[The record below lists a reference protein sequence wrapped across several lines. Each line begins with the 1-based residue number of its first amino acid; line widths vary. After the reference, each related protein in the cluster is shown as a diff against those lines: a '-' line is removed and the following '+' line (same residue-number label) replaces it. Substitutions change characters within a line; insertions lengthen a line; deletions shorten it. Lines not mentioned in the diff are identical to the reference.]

1 MPLICSVAAVKI
13 GARIRAAR
21 ERAGVSLADLGD
33 LAGLS
38 WTNIGK
44 IERGASSPTAES
56 LVRIAS
62 ALDVDPARFLVGIT
76 ADDYGV
82 RHHRV
87 TARDVIEAREEQREL
102 EERRATAAMRASA
115 EQRDT
120 GSGSRTPRHPAA
132 EQRGAASQG
141 TASRPPAAA

>member
-62 ALDVDPARFLVGIT
+62 ALDVDPARFLAGIT

-102 EERRATAAMRASA
+102 EERRVAAKRASA
-115 EQRDT
+115 ERRDT

>member
-62 ALDVDPARFLVGIT
+62 ALDVDPARFLAGIT

-102 EERRATAAMRASA
+102 EERRVAAKRASA
-115 EQRDT
+115 ERRDA